1 VARVLVAGSA
11 GMLAQDLIP
20 RLVRRGHSVISPPER
35 EFDITSSA
43 EIGRTVTAVAPDL
56 LINCAAY
63 NFVDLAEKESARA
76 NQVNGYAVRDL
87 CLACRERDI
96 PIVHFSTDYV
106 FDGMKDHPYVV
117 QDRPCPI
124 NAYGR
129 SKALGEKFVVE
140 LMSRFY
146 LVRTS
151 WLFGLHGR
159 NFVETI
165 LAKAHKEGRL
175 AVVDGEVGCPTWTV
189 HLAEAVVD
197 LIETG
202 RSGVYHAVNSSST
215 TWHDFAEAILR
226 LSRIDVPLRRTS
238 AEKLGRAARRPAY
251 SVLDQAPLPEVLN
264 RGMPSWQE
272 ALREYF
278 VLRGEPRRGD

>member
-1 VARVLVAGSA
+1 MTFQTDYAGLAALAICASLLLAMYDRGLLLEHEIFGVLRDAATTHENAVGRD
-11 GMLAQDLIP
+11 G
-20 RLVRRGHSVISPPER
+20 ER
-35 EFDITSSA
+35 E
-43 EIGRTVTAVAPDL
+43 R
-56 LINCAAY
+56 
-63 NFVDLAEKESARA
+63 
-76 NQVNGYAVRDL
+76 
-87 CLACRERDI
+87 
-96 PIVHFSTDYV
+96 
-106 FDGMKDHPYVV
+106 
-117 QDRPCPI
+117 
-124 NAYGR
+124 
-129 SKALGEKFVVE
+129 
-140 LMSRFY
+140 
-146 LVRTS
+146 
-151 WLFGLHGR
+151 
-159 NFVETI
+159 
-165 LAKAHKEGRL
+165 
-175 AVVDGEVGCPTWTV
+175 
-189 HLAEAVVD
+189 HLAVVD